1 MTIDEF
7 QKAVLS
13 KPESILT
20 FPFGPET
27 PVFKVCD
34 KMFALIADENRVNLK
49 CEPDEA
55 SALRANFPEITP
67 GYHMSKTHWNSL
79 DLSGNLSDELVK
91 HCIDESYRLVVA
103 GLKKIDRDRLNPTK

>member
-1 MTIDEF
+1 MNVSEF
-7 QKAVLS
+7 EKRILA
-13 KPESILT
+13 KPESVKT

-34 KMFALIADENRVNLK
+34 KMFALIGDDNRVNLK

-67 GYHMSKTHWNSL
+67 GYHMSKVHWNSL
-79 DLSGNLSDELVK
+79 HLSGNLTEELVQ

-103 GLKKIDRDRLNPTK
+103 GLKKSDRDRLQK